1 MGDSTIACDF
11 SDSDLKPIYYLIES
25 AARRLLTPDSL
36 RESPSTLGYFPTM
49 IKFRDVSIRMRNDV
63 QSRLEPSSGISRCYH
78 LTRGPRSPVRIVIQV
93 QWFMYLN
100 QSEPS
105 SGI

>member
-36 RESPSTLGYFPTM
+36 RVSVHVGVFSNHDLIQRCIHGKTFGATTLT
-49 IKFRDVSIRMRNDV
+49 KV
-63 QSRLEPSSGISRCYH
+63 L
-78 LTRGPRSPVRIVIQV
+78 
-93 QWFMYLN
+93 
-100 QSEPS
+100 
-105 SGI
+105 